1 MALKIGDKAPD
12 FEVNDQDGVPV
23 KLSDLQGQ
31 KVVLYFYPKDMTPG
45 CTAESCNLRDNY
57 ERLQEQGYEVLG
69 ISSDDEQSHRKFIE
83 QQNLPFRLLADTDR
97 KVHDAYGTWVEKQMY
112 GRNYMGTARV
122 TFVIDEQ
129 GVIEDIIDKV
139 DTENHT
145 RQILKT
151 VTEHASAQSQ
161 EVTQNTPIKPV
172 STPAPAK
179 KAVAK
184 KAAKKTPAKTPVAAK
199 KATPKKIAK
208 KMAKKAAKKVAKKAA
223 PRKAA
228 KKTARKVVKASPKK
242 SVKAVKTV
250 KKSAGKVAKTSKK
263 TKKKSR

>member
-57 ERLQEQGYEVLG
+57 ERLQQQGYEVLG

-129 GVIEDIIDKV
+129 GVIEDVIDKV

-151 VTEHASAQSQ
+151 ASNGEATYRADAIPSTPASA
-161 EVTQNTPIKPV
+161 T
-172 STPAPAK
+172 APAK
-179 KAVAK
+179 KTVTKKVAKKAPAKAPVAAKKAAPKKVVKKVAK
-184 KAAKKTPAKTPVAAK
+184 KAAKKVSKKAAAK
-199 KATPKKIAK
+199 KATKKIV
-208 KMAKKAAKKVAKKAA
+208 KKVARSA
-223 PRKAA
+223 
-228 KKTARKVVKASPKK
+228 PKK
-242 SVKAVKTV
+242 SVKAAKAV
-250 KKSAGKVAKTSKK
+250 KKSARKVTKAPKK

>member
-23 KLSDLQGQ
+23 KLSDLHGQ

-57 ERLQEQGYEVLG
+57 ERLQHQGYEVLG

-129 GVIEDIIDKV
+129 GVIEDVIDKV

-151 VTEHASAQSQ
+151 ATDEA
-161 EVTQNTPIKPV
+161 TPTPTSPTPTPV
-172 STPAPAK
+172 KKAVVKKVARKAPAK
-179 KAVAK
+179 APA
-184 KAAKKTPAKTPVAAK
+184 AAKK
-199 KATPKKIAK
+199 IAP
-208 KMAKKAAKKVAKKAA
+208 KKAAKKVAKKAVTKVAKKAA
-223 PRKAA
+223 PKKVAKKIAKKVAKVAPKKTVKAA
-228 KKTARKVVKASPKK
+228 KAG
-242 SVKAVKTV
+242 
-250 KKSAGKVAKTSKK
+250 KKSAKKVAKAPKK

>member
-57 ERLQEQGYEVLG
+57 ERLQAQGYEVLG

-145 RQILKT
+145 RQILKP
-151 VTEHASAQSQ
+151 ASDGQA
-161 EVTQNTPIKPV
+161 TRPV
-172 STPAPAK
+172 DAIPSTPAPAVAPVR

-184 KAAKKTPAKTPVAAK
+184 KVARKAPAKAPAAAK
-199 KATPKKIAK
+199 KAAPKKVVKKVAK
-208 KMAKKAAKKVAKKAA
+208 KTATKVSKKVAPKKAAKKIVKKVAKAA
-223 PRKAA
+223 
-228 KKTARKVVKASPKK
+228 PKK
-242 SVKAVKTV
+242 SVKAAKAV
-250 KKSAGKVAKTSKK
+250 KKSARKVAKASKK